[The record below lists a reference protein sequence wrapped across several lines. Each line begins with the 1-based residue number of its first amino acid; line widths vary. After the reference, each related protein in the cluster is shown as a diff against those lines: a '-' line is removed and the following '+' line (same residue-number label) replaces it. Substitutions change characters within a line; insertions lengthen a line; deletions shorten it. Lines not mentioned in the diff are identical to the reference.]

1 VGMNLDG
8 ARGEIWMGI
17 LWAPWRKIYIE
28 KEIKTEGCILC
39 AKPRAKEDRKNFI
52 LFRGKRCFVLLNLF
66 PYNNGHLMISPYRHV
81 DTLTSLDSEELGEMF
96 ELARMS
102 EGILRSALA
111 AEGFNLGMNMGRIAG
126 AGIADHIHLHLV
138 PRWGGDT
145 NFMPVIG
152 KTKVISED
160 LNSTYERLS
169 RFFQTPQ
176 S

>member
-1 VGMNLDG
+1 
-8 ARGEIWMGI
+8 
-17 LWAPWRKIYIE
+17 
-28 KEIKTEGCILC
+28 
-39 AKPRAKEDRKNFI
+39 
-52 LFRGKRCFVLLNLF
+52 
-66 PYNNGHLMISPYRHV
+66 MISPYRHV
-81 DTLTSLDSEELGEMF
+81 DTLTSLDSEELREMF

-160 LNSTYERLS
+160 LSSTYERLS
-169 RFFQTPQ
+169 RFFQIPQ